1 MQVMSER
8 ATVKID
14 STIKQRYEELSKE
27 LYGAKLSVSD
37 KLETTLLKEI
47 EVMEKELKKKK

>member
-1 MQVMSER
+1 MAEKT
-8 ATVKID
+8 TVKVD
-14 STIKQRYEELSKE
+14 QDIKNRYEELSKE

-47 EVMEKELKKKK
+47 EEMKKELKKKKGK

>member
-1 MQVMSER
+1 MAEKT
-8 ATVKID
+8 TVKVD
-14 STIKQRYEELSKE
+14 QDIKNRYEELSKE

-47 EVMEKELKKKK
+47 EEMEKALRKKK